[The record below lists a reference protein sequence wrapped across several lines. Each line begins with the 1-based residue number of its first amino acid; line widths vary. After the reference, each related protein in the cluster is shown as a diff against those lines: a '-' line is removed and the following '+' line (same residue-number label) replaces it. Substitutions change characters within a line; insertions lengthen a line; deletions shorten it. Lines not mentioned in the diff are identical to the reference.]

1 MIISTIEAQIPEAQ
15 EVSVT
20 GDTLKAEL
28 ADGRAISVPL
38 AWYPRLVHAA
48 PGGKTEAFARKLA
61 GTGKPLLT
69 LDSPA
74 NANLMQMGARALSLH
89 FSPRGEA
96 KCVRGPSGLGAS
108 RAEEKGARR
117 GCFTVHRPS
126 DISSGANQALCLRF
140 SRNTAFF
147 SCASTVGW

>member
-1 MIISTIEAQIPEAQ
+1 MTSTIESQIPETQ
-15 EVSVT
+15 EGSVT

-48 PGGKTEAFARKLA
+48 PGGNTEAFARKLA

-74 NANLMQMGARALSLH
+74 NANLMQMGARELSQVADH
-89 FSPRGEA
+89 M
-96 KCVRGPSGLGAS
+96 V
-108 RAEEKGARR
+108 
-117 GCFTVHRPS
+117 
-126 DISSGANQALCLRF
+126 
-140 SRNTAFF
+140 
-147 SCASTVGW
+147 